1 MRICPKCNTECK
13 EGEGLCP
20 HCGNPLI
27 AEEGHVPIHEGKT
40 GMMGGEGDKEAAEEA
55 PAKRFVCPKCKI
67 IYERGDACIRCG
79 SPVVEQGRS
88 AKGEELPSPALDKTE
103 KEKPQI
109 SIVPEAE
116 KEVPK
121 ATGGQKAEKKSSQ
134 KPVSIQH
141 SLDRMARDKTRD
153 VTPSRNEGKKLL
165 RLSREAVS
173 IAILVGTAGYLF
185 WSIYS
190 HFIVK
195 RPEARTSV
203 SKEMSTLVPPR
214 RSEPVGSAGPV
225 AESLET
231 KNKEAPESQSI
242 SREATATVPPA
253 ASPAPSTSGADI
265 PGVESLRNVLEN
277 IQQGNLRKNINLFM
291 SCYSPAFKGRER
303 KKKET
308 LETWE
313 DYDYLSLSY
322 DLKNPFISDTTARAR
337 VEWLIRFVPKTGGR
351 TQESQTTLD
360 VTFKKEGD
368 GWKIIEVKP
377 AS

>member
-1 MRICPKCNTECK
+1 M
-13 EGEGLCP
+13 L
-20 HCGNPLI
+20 
-27 AEEGHVPIHEGKT
+27 
-40 GMMGGEGDKEAAEEA
+40 
-55 PAKRFVCPKCKI
+55 
-67 IYERGDACIRCG
+67 
-79 SPVVEQGRS
+79 
-88 AKGEELPSPALDKTE
+88 
-103 KEKPQI
+103 
-109 SIVPEAE
+109 
-116 KEVPK
+116 
-121 ATGGQKAEKKSSQ
+121 
-134 KPVSIQH
+134 
-141 SLDRMARDKTRD
+141 
-153 VTPSRNEGKKLL
+153 TPSRKEGKKLL

-195 RPEARTSV
+195 RPGASTSV
-203 SKEMSTLVPPR
+203 SKEMSTVVPPR
-214 RSEPVGSAGPV
+214 GSDPVGSARTI